1 MKNDMDMT
9 YKYRF
14 KYVMQ
19 AKLTLRM
26 EESVIRKAKRM
37 ARQKRSSVSRM
48 VAQFIIAESEDA
60 GTELKYPPITSSMI
74 GILKDPSAKDDEL
87 ALIEGY
93 KQHLKEKHS

>member
-1 MKNDMDMT
+1 MDMT
-9 YKYRF
+9 YKEWL

-37 ARQKRSSVSRM
+37 ARQKRSSVSKM

-60 GTELKYPPITSSMI
+60 ETELKYPPITSSMI
-74 GILKDPSAKDDEL
+74 GLLNDASVKNREVD
-87 ALIEGY
+87 LIEDH
-93 KQHLKEKHS
+93 KQHLREKHS

>member
-1 MKNDMDMT
+1 MKNDIDMT
-9 YKYRF
+9 YKVWL

-60 GTELKYPPITSSMI
+60 GSELKYPPITSSMI
-74 GILKDPSAKDDEL
+74 GILKDAPVKDEEVD
-87 ALIEGY
+87 LIEDY